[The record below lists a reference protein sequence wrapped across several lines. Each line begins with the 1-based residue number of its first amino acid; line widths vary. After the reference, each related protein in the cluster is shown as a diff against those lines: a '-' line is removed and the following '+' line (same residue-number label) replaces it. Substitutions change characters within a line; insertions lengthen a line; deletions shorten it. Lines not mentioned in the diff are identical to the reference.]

1 VTYDLF
7 VQVDTAA
14 GDGQMGTSSYRASF
28 VPQTTWFRWVVF
40 GFYLVNILV
49 LSGESLS
56 FSPVSVQIAQSFGVD
71 VLYINMA
78 SIVFTIT

>member
-1 VTYDLF
+1 
-7 VQVDTAA
+7 
-14 GDGQMGTSSYRASF
+14 
-28 VPQTTWFRWVVF
+28 VVF